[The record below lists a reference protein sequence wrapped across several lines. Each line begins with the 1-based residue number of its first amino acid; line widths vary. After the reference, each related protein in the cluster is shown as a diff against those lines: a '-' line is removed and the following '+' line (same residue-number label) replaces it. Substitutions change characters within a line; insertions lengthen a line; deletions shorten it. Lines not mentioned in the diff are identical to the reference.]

1 MNFYQHITSLG
12 DYFVSMRKLE
22 TYMSVDLAFP
32 SNWGLPKSIQEIC
45 SIVPFECG
53 IENMKGVSFV
63 SEMNEKSFE
72 KMIGGINRVIKL
84 NKEREMKDELFS
96 QVVQQLKDTFAKKDL
111 DTLKT
116 LQIEFGDKPT
126 LPEII
131 DETGGESH
139 QLVEEGN

>member
-96 QVVQQLKDTFAKKDL
+96 QVVMQLKDTFAKKDL

-126 LPEII
+126 LPEMI

-139 QLVEEGN
+139 QLVEERD

>member
-22 TYMSVDLAFP
+22 TYMSIDLAFP

-53 IENMKGVSFV
+53 IEHMKGVSFV

-126 LPEII
+126 LPEMI

>member
-53 IENMKGVSFV
+53 IEHMKGVSFV

-126 LPEII
+126 LPEMI

-139 QLVEEGN
+139 QLVEERD

>member
-1 MNFYQHITSLG
+1 
-12 DYFVSMRKLE
+12 
-22 TYMSVDLAFP
+22 MSVDLAFP

-53 IENMKGVSFV
+53 IEHMKGVSFV

-126 LPEII
+126 LPEMI

-139 QLVEEGN
+139 QLVEERD

>member
-22 TYMSVDLAFP
+22 TYMSIDLAFP

-53 IENMKGVSFV
+53 IEHMKGVSFV

-126 LPEII
+126 LPEMI

-139 QLVEEGN
+139 QLVEERD